1 MRKYLLIAPVIFVLI
16 IGFTVFYM
24 SNYGL
29 KTNKFNDLIYS
40 KLEELNP
47 KLKINLDQVFIKLNI
62 VEQTVNIETLNP
74 TLRII
79 EEKLL
84 IKKITSKIKIPDLFQ
99 NKNSIENISISTEEN
114 KIEDLVNFIAIYD
127 FNLAR
132 QIILNQIKKGTVQAD
147 LNLIFLNGSDKF
159 SYSIKG
165 IVKDGKI
172 DFFNKY
178 FLDEIFFNFEVNEN
192 KFNFNDLKFDFNK
205 IDFYSKNINVNKL
218 KNSYEVSGDISSN
231 KQEIDLQNLN
241 KIFNLN
247 LDIINEDKVNLLS
260 KNTFDFKINNE
271 NKIDSLNLKSNLEFD
286 ELKLKNDLKLPF
298 YFKKGKMG
306 ILYTNENLKIDID
319 ANHYLINEKNK
330 NAKPGKSKISI
341 SKNRNSNIL
350 KVNANIIGE
359 QNTINSKEINK
370 LYGYSNNFISD
381 QDVTFD
387 SKNQISFE
395 IQKNNKIE
403 NLNINSNLNINN
415 LEILFKDQRIKKILP
430 EYKNKIFLKDSFID
444 LNFNRKLNKFRIS
457 GLYSFDQ
464 DLFDKYSLNISNN
477 MKKIKGQIDLNN
489 TIINFDEINYKKEKN
504 KKSNINFTV
513 SLEEDFV
520 LNEFNYKEKE
530 NKIFLKNL
538 LLSKKNKIRKLDNLE
553 LNFQNN
559 NKILNQI
566 ILSRNKDNYTLT
578 GSKFDFSSSIK
589 KILNGNS
596 SNNLLKRFEKLNST
610 INVNIED
617 LFVDQKN
624 NLSSFE
630 GKITIVNNKVNSAKI
645 ESLLNKEN
653 NFSLNINTNSK
664 DEKITNLFIENPEPF
679 IKNYKFIKGFNEGK
693 LSYGAIEKNN
703 KTKANLKI
711 YDFKVKEVP
720 VLAKILTLASLQ
732 GIADLLTGEGIR
744 FNEFEMDYESE
755 KSLTTISEMYAIG
768 PAISILMEGYIE
780 KDKLTSLRGTLVPA
794 TTINKTISKIPLL
807 GDILVGK
814 KVGEGVFGVSF
825 KIKGPPKDLNTS
837 VNPIKTLTP
846 RFITRTLEKLKK
858 N

>member
-1 MRKYLLIAPVIFVLI
+1 
-16 IGFTVFYM
+16 
-24 SNYGL
+24 
-29 KTNKFNDLIYS
+29 
-40 KLEELNP
+40 
-47 KLKINLDQVFIKLNI
+47 
-62 VEQTVNIETLNP
+62 
-74 TLRII
+74 
-79 EEKLL
+79 
-84 IKKITSKIKIPDLFQ
+84 
-99 NKNSIENISISTEEN
+99 
-114 KIEDLVNFIAIYD
+114 
-127 FNLAR
+127 
-132 QIILNQIKKGTVQAD
+132 
-147 LNLIFLNGSDKF
+147 
-159 SYSIKG
+159 
-165 IVKDGKI
+165 
-172 DFFNKY
+172 
-178 FLDEIFFNFEVNEN
+178 
-192 KFNFNDLKFDFNK
+192 
-205 IDFYSKNINVNKL
+205 
-218 KNSYEVSGDISSN
+218 GDISSN
-231 KQEIDLQNLN
+231 KQEIDLRNLN

-359 QNTINSKEINK
+359 QNTINSKEISK

-403 NLNINSNLNINN
+403 NLNINSNLKINN
-415 LEILFKDQRIKKILP
+415 LEILFKDQRIKKILS

-444 LNFNRKLNKFRIS
+444 LNFNKNLNKFRIS

-477 MKKIKGQIDLNN
+477 IKKIKGQIDLNN

-538 LLSKKNKIRKLDNLE
+538 LLSKKYKIRKLDNLE

-755 KSLTTISEMYAIG
+755 KSLTTINEMYAIG

-807 GDILVGK
+807 GDIL
-814 KVGEGVFGVSF
+814 
-825 KIKGPPKDLNTS
+825 
-837 VNPIKTLTP
+837 
-846 RFITRTLEKLKK
+846 
-858 N
+858 